1 MQNDYI
7 VLTTTFSTK
16 PKLAAVIM
24 DP

>member
-1 MQNDYI
+1 M
-7 VLTTTFSTK
+7 LTFSTK